1 MQLFKCGGRR
11 IPIVSL
17 TKVHEKGVKLMANNH
32 YELIL
37 IGGGTVSFDGLQAAK
52 QLGVKRILMIEKEK
66 IGGTCLNWG

>member
-1 MQLFKCGGRR
+1 
-11 IPIVSL
+11 
-17 TKVHEKGVKLMANNH
+17 MANNH